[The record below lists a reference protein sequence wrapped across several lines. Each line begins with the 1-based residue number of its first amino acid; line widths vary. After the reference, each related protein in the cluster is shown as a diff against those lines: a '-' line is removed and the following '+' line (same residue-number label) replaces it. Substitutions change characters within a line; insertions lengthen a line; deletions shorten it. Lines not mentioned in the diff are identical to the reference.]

1 MIQKSDDC
9 IVGLKKNQVLKGSM
23 IQPLFTLL
31 LEISIFNYLAKSVP
45 KRLKI
50 SVFTARMD
58 TLMHTFSIDALRDS

>member
-1 MIQKSDDC
+1 MKLKSDY
-9 IVGLKKNQVLKGSM
+9 ILFVFKKNQELKGSM

-58 TLMHTFSIDALRDS
+58 TLMHTFSIDALKDS